1 MTGPTPSC
9 QVAKLLGSNV
19 QLVYKELLA
28 LLQDEALE
36 VSPSPTL
43 SSVPGQDSFFLLLL
57 LLLGH
62 FILLVLWCRLGGL
75 ADEHT
80 DEHRST
86 THNISRSFL
95 IVGDKLLLSLLLLLL
110 LRCWML

>member
-43 SSVPGQDSFFLLLL
+43 SSVSGQGSFCLPVL
-57 LLLGH
+57 LLLGR
-62 FILLVLWCRLGGL
+62 FILPVLWFRLGGL

-86 THNISRSFL
+86 THSISRSFL
-95 IVGDKLLLSLLLLLL
+95 IVGGEL
-110 LRCWML
+110 

>member
-36 VSPSPTL
+36 VSPSSTL
-43 SSVPGQDSFFLLLL
+43 SSVSGQDSFFLPLLL
-57 LLLGH
+57 LLSC
-62 FILLVLWCRLGGL
+62 FIPLVLWRRLGGL
-75 ADEHT
+75 ANEHT

-86 THNISRSFL
+86 THDICSGFL
-95 IVGDKLLLSLLLLLL
+95 IVGDEL
-110 LRCWML
+110 

>member
-43 SSVPGQDSFFLLLL
+43 SSVSAQDSFCLT
-57 LLLGH
+57 
-62 FILLVLWCRLGGL
+62 VL
-75 ADEHT
+75 
-80 DEHRST
+80 
-86 THNISRSFL
+86 
-95 IVGDKLLLSLLLLLL
+95 
-110 LRCWML
+110 

>member
-43 SSVPGQDSFFLLLL
+43 SSQDRTVSVSCFYDFLV
-57 LLLGH
+57 
-62 FILLVLWCRLGGL
+62 ILFR
-75 ADEHT
+75 
-80 DEHRST
+80 
-86 THNISRSFL
+86 
-95 IVGDKLLLSLLLLLL
+95 
-110 LRCWML
+110 